1 MKKEIKT
8 NAMRILDNLNI
19 DYEHVDYELDGDFT
33 SAVDIAEKTH
43 EDVDIVYK
51 TLATI
56 SKDKEVFVLVI
67 PAADS
72 IDFKKA
78 ARACGVKSLSM
89 LHLKDLKKTVG
100 YERGAT
106 TAIAM
111 KKDYPVVLDEKAKNH
126 EIIKVSAG
134 KIGHGLKLRPDDFI
148 KATKGKY
155 GDITQ
160 WKWLKS

>member
-8 NAMRILDNLNI
+8 NAMRILDNLDI
-19 DYEHVDYELDGDFT
+19 DYEHVDYELEGDFT

-56 SKDKEVFVLVI
+56 YKDKEVFVLVI

-78 ARACGVKSLSM
+78 AKACEVKSLSM

-111 KKDYPVVLDEKAKNH
+111 KKDYPVVLDEKAKEH

-160 WKWLKS
+160 

>member
-8 NAMRILDNLNI
+8 NAMRILDNLDI
-19 DYEHVDYELDGDFT
+19 DYEHVDYELEGDFT
-33 SAVDIAEKTH
+33 SAVDIAKKTH

-78 ARACGVKSLSM
+78 AKACEVKSLSM

-111 KKDYPVVLDEKAKNH
+111 KKDYPVVLDEKAKEH

-160 WKWLKS
+160 

>member
-19 DYEHVDYELDGDFT
+19 DYEHVDYELEGDFT

-78 ARACGVKSLSM
+78 ARACGVNSLSM

-111 KKDYPVVLDEKAKNH
+111 KKDYPVVLDEKARNH
-126 EIIKVSAG
+126 DIIKVSAG

-155 GDITQ
+155 EDITQ
-160 WKWLKS
+160 

>member
-8 NAMRILDNLNI
+8 NAMRILDNLDI
-19 DYEHVDYELDGDFT
+19 DYEHVDYELDGEFT

-78 ARACGVKSLSM
+78 AKACEVKSLSM

-111 KKDYPVVLDEKAKNH
+111 KKDYPVVLDEKAKEH

-134 KIGHGLKLRPDDFI
+134 KIGHGLKLRPCDFI

-160 WKWLKS
+160 

>member
-8 NAMRILDNLNI
+8 NAMRILDNLDI
-19 DYEHVDYELDGDFT
+19 DYKHVDYELEGDFT

-78 ARACGVKSLSM
+78 AKACEVKSLSM

-111 KKDYPVVLDEKAKNH
+111 KKDYPVVLDEKAKEH

-134 KIGHGLKLRPDDFI
+134 KIGNGLKLRPDDFI

-160 WKWLKS
+160 

>member
-8 NAMRILDNLNI
+8 NAMRILDNLDI
-19 DYEHVDYELDGDFT
+19 DYEHVDYELEGDFT

-78 ARACGVKSLSM
+78 AKACEVKSLSM
-89 LHLKDLKKTVG
+89 LPLKDLKKTVG

-111 KKDYPVVLDEKAKNH
+111 KKDYPVVLDEKAKEH

-160 WKWLKS
+160 

>member
-8 NAMRILDNLNI
+8 NAMRILDNLDI
-19 DYEHVDYELDGDFT
+19 DYEHVDYELEGDFT

-78 ARACGVKSLSM
+78 AKACEVKSLSM

-111 KKDYPVVLDEKAKNH
+111 KKDYPVVLDEKAKEH

-160 WKWLKS
+160 

>member
-8 NAMRILDNLNI
+8 NAMRILENLDI

-33 SAVDIAEKTH
+33 SAVDIAEKTN

-78 ARACGVKSLSM
+78 ARVCGVKSLSM

-111 KKDYPVVLDEKAKNH
+111 KKTIQSSLMKRL
-126 EIIKVSAG
+126 KVT
-134 KIGHGLKLRPDDFI
+134 R
-148 KATKGKY
+148 
-155 GDITQ
+155 
-160 WKWLKS
+160 